1 MELDTIYQR
10 YKRLL
15 QAIAYR
21 MLGSVADAED
31 LVHDLFLSLDRV
43 RWEDVDNERAY
54 LVKMTTNRCLNVLKS
69 SRRQREAYIGEWLPE
84 LQRVGEGEGED
95 PADGFEK
102 KETLSYAFVVLLQRL
117 SPLERAVFLLKEAL
131 DYDYREIGEMLGK
144 SDVNCRKIFSRARR
158 KVQQERSLAPA
169 TATAEQ
175 LADAFALAAK
185 TGQFGDFLKL
195 VTEDAVLITDG
206 GGKVRSAIFPI
217 LSRRRIAAFLEG
229 VYARGNFFRGELR
242 RVRFGG
248 EQGFLLLKDGKP
260 AKAICFGWD
269 ERGERIRAVYVVLNP
284 DKLRHLANERP
295 RTIQD

>member
-1 MELDTIYQR
+1 MELETIYER

-31 LVHDLFLSLDRV
+31 LVHDLFMSLDRV

-69 SRRQREAYIGEWLPE
+69 SRRQREVYVGEWLPE
-84 LQRVGEGEGED
+84 PQPDGTGED
-95 PADGFEK
+95 PAGGFEK
-102 KETLSYAFVVLLQRL
+102 KETLSYAFLVLLQRL
-117 SPLERAVFLLKEAL
+117 SPLERAVFILKEAL

-144 SDVNCRKIFSRARR
+144 SDVNCRKIFSRARQ
-158 KVQQERSLAPA
+158 KVQQERSLPPA
-169 TATAEQ
+169 SETAER

-185 TGQFGDFLKL
+185 TGQFSDFLQL

-206 GGKVRSAIFPI
+206 GGKVRAAIFPI

-229 VYARGNFFRGELR
+229 VYAHGNFFHGELKP
-242 RVRFGG
+242 VCFGG

-269 ERGERIRAVYVVLNP
+269 EHGERIRAVYVVVNP
-284 DKLRHLANERP
+284 DKLRHLADERP
-295 RTIQD
+295 ESNRD